1 MSGRAPESSGIARV
15 VVATLLC
22 ACATACT
29 SDDARP
35 AVEASSTVVT
45 IDSAA
50 RAPDGTRVRVE
61 VLNAGGVAGLAR
73 RATLFL
79 RDAGY
84 DVVSYGTSPDTASGT
99 TIRVTATSR
108 GLGERVQ
115 RALGTGRVEEI
126 EELRYVDVV
135 VLLGRD
141 WTSPAEP
148 LRP

>member
-1 MSGRAPESSGIARV
+1 MCRVPHACGIARV
-15 VVATLLC
+15 VVATMLC
-22 ACATACT
+22 ACATACAT
-29 SDDARP
+29 DEARP
-35 AVEASSTVVT
+35 SVEAPSTVVA

-84 DVVSYGTSPDTASGT
+84 DVVSYGTSPDTSSGT
-99 TIRVTATSR
+99 TIRVTGATR
-108 GLGERVQ
+108 AWGERVQ
-115 RALGTGRVEEI
+115 RALGVGRVEET

-141 WTSPAEP
+141 WTAPAEP